1 MLSAWTIVRS
11 KKFKKVNKKDQLL
24 LLVIHFTR
32 NALDKKFAYKKRK
45 LYSPAILKW
54 DESDQIIEINEITF
68 HSIMKHIDFI
78 KNMVKM
84 TEIILKFL
92 HTFFSMD

>member
-24 LLVIHFTR
+24 PLVIHFTR
-32 NALDKKFAYKKRK
+32 NALDKKFAY
-45 LYSPAILKW
+45 SPAFLTW
-54 DESDQIIEINEITF
+54 DETDQIIEITF
-68 HSIMKHIDFI
+68 HSIKKHIDFR
-78 KNMVKM
+78 KNRVKM

>member
-1 MLSAWTIVRS
+1 MVVVTFLFTVISSNDEWLLLMLSAWTIVRS

-32 NALDKKFAYKKRK
+32 NALDKKIAYKKRK

-54 DESDQIIEINEITF
+54 DETDQIIEIT
-68 HSIMKHIDFI
+68 
-78 KNMVKM
+78 
-84 TEIILKFL
+84 
-92 HTFFSMD
+92 